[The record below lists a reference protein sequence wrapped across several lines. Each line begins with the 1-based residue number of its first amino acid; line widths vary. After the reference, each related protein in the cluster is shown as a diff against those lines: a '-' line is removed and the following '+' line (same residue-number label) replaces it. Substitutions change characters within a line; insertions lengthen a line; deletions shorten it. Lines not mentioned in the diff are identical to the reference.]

1 MSLLLYA
8 ATAALLLGLTKRFVR
23 PMSWI
28 AALVLLALPLGLVG
42 RALITDSVYGP
53 IDYLYQDPPFRALNA
68 EYSAH
73 APRNASATDVFSEF
87 FPWRQAVRASL
98 RRGEWPLWNPYN
110 LSGHPLAAEAQSA
123 PYSPFTL
130 LACLLPAAVSMTYSF
145 AMVLFLAALSAFLL
159 ARELDCS
166 EGAALIA
173 AVGWGLASSI
183 VLYGHTAMG
192 FATAYMPLLLAAT
205 RRVVHRP
212 GIATAALLAT
222 ALTLCLLAGHPES
235 LFLNV
240 LVGCAYAVFEL
251 ARTRTKPWRPIVT
264 ALAAG
269 VVAACVCAIFL
280 LPLLEAL
287 PQSAEV
293 LIKGDQSRRSAGVAN
308 DRALAALARDVFPYL
323 HVRAWMTPNL
333 GLIGAETAAAGS
345 IVLALAIYAV
355 WRRRSSA
362 TWFFAALGLVCIA
375 AGVRWRPVADAL
387 QQVPL
392 LHITHHDRL
401 AFAGALCLVLLA
413 AFGVD
418 EILRRDDRRAA
429 AITLA
434 ITFVLLAIGTYWLT
448 QHVVLG
454 AVAGGYGKH
463 KIFAELFFLALAA
476 ALLMTRVP
484 MRWLAPALIALLAM
498 QRVTSEIDT
507 FSAWPAEAAWPKL
520 ALLEPLRNVREPFRF
535 VGRGTAFPPAS
546 NTFYGLEDVRGYE
559 ALTLF
564 QYVQTWELWNR
575 PHGTWYHRVDD
586 LTTPLLSFMNVRY
599 AIQSSADAVPPG
611 WRTIATQND
620 SSLLENANVIERL
633 FIPERV
639 LVGSMS
645 AAEVVDRMAELR
657 DFRTFAWIL
666 APGESMERT
675 NGPGRIHLR
684 SRSIGGEYLFDADMQ
699 GDGWVVIS
707 DSAWLGWR
715 AYVDDHRVKMSRAN
729 AAFLSVYVPAGKH
742 SVRVVYRPASF
753 VRGRAITF
761 ATVATIAIAIVLR
774 KRHVL

>member
-1 MSLLLYA
+1 
-8 ATAALLLGLTKRFVR
+8 
-23 PMSWI
+23 
-28 AALVLLALPLGLVG
+28 
-42 RALITDSVYGP
+42 
-53 IDYLYQDPPFRALNA
+53 
-68 EYSAH
+68 
-73 APRNASATDVFSEF
+73 
-87 FPWRQAVRASL
+87 
-98 RRGEWPLWNPYN
+98 
-110 LSGHPLAAEAQSA
+110 
-123 PYSPFTL
+123 
-130 LACLLPAAVSMTYSF
+130 
-145 AMVLFLAALSAFLL
+145 
-159 ARELDCS
+159 
-166 EGAALIA
+166 
-173 AVGWGLASSI
+173 
-183 VLYGHTAMG
+183 
-192 FATAYMPLLLAAT
+192 
-205 RRVVHRP
+205 
-212 GIATAALLAT
+212 
-222 ALTLCLLAGHPES
+222 
-235 LFLNV
+235 
-240 LVGCAYAVFEL
+240 
-251 ARTRTKPWRPIVT
+251 
-264 ALAAG
+264 
-269 VVAACVCAIFL
+269 
-280 LPLLEAL
+280 
-287 PQSAEV
+287 V
-293 LIKGDQSRRSAGVAN
+293 LIKADQGRRSAGMPS

-323 HVRAWMTPNL
+323 HVRAWMTPNF

-355 WRRRSSA
+355 GRKRSPE
-362 TWFFAALGLVCIA
+362 TWFFAALGLICIA

-401 AFAGALCLVLLA
+401 AFAGALCLVVLA

-434 ITFVLLAIGTYWLT
+434 TTFVFLAIGTYWLT

-463 KIFAELFFLALAA
+463 KIIAELFFLALAA
-476 ALLMTRVP
+476 VLLMTRLP
-484 MRWLAPALIALLAM
+484 MRWLAPTLVALLAM

-507 FSAWPAEAAWPKL
+507 FSTWPAEAAWPKL

-546 NTFYGLEDVRGYE
+546 NTFYGLEDIRGYE

-564 QYVQTWELWNR
+564 QYVQTWKLWNR
-575 PHGTWYHRVDD
+575 PHGSWYHRVDD

-599 AIQSSADAVPPG
+599 AIQSTADAVPPG

-620 SSLLENANVIERL
+620 SALLENANVIERL

-639 LVGSMS
+639 SVGSMS

-715 AYVDDHRVKMSRAN
+715 AYVDDQRVKMSRAN

-742 SVRVVYRPASF
+742 SGRVVYRPASF

-761 ATVATIAIAIVLR
+761 ATLAAIAIAIVLR